1 MTLFR
6 LQIEVRSA
14 FATPP
19 KGDTLFGQ
27 LCWQIAETE
36 GTKRLEEL
44 LAGYTEGRP
53 FAVVGDMLP
62 EDMLLFPPVPLSH
75 LGIAFDPKKRK
86 EIKRR
91 RAFSMEQLQQNGGRM
106 DAALK
111 DSCIS
116 AESSQWAETIQMRN
130 SIDRIGGTTGEGFD
144 PFASMRSDLRTGEAT
159 LYLLIDEERIERQI
173 IEKAFQ
179 TMGTAGFGK
188 DATVGRGRFNVVSCK
203 PFAFTAN
210 EPNALLTL
218 APSVLADQGFE
229 EAYYEPFTRF
239 GKHGGHLAH
248 GLPWKNPVLMADT
261 FALIHSVAPRPFI
274 GMGLGGD
281 GSISARLPQTVHQ
294 GYAPT
299 VSVRLEG
306 KE

>member
-27 LCWQIAETE
+27 LCWQIAEME
-36 GTKRLEEL
+36 GAKRLEEL

-62 EDMLLFPPVPLSH
+62 GDTLLFPPVPLSH
-75 LGIAFDPKKRK
+75 LGMAFDPERRK

-91 RAFSMEQLQQNGGRM
+91 RSFSMARLQENGGRI

-111 DSCIS
+111 EACMPI
-116 AESSQWAETIQMRN
+116 ESSRWAETIQIRN

-144 PFASMRSDLRTGEAT
+144 PFASLRSDLSTAEAM
-159 LYLLIDEERIERQI
+159 LYLLVDNRVVDITLIEE
-173 IEKAFQ
+173 AFEAL
-179 TMGTAGFGK
+179 GAAGFGK
-188 DATVGRGRFNVVSCK
+188 DATVGRGRFAVVSCE
-203 PFAFTAN
+203 PFSFSAS
-210 EPNALLTL
+210 EPNAMLTL
-218 APSVLADQGFE
+218 APSVLAGQGFE

-239 GKHGGHLAH
+239 GKHGGLLAH
-248 GLPWKNPVLMADT
+248 GMPWKNPVLMADT
-261 FALIHSVAPRPFI
+261 FALVYARTPRSFI
-274 GMGLGGD
+274 GVGLGGD
-281 GSISARLPQTVHQ
+281 GTVSVRMPQTVHQ
-294 GYAPT
+294 GYAP
-299 VSVRLEG
+299 VIPVRLEG
-306 KE
+306 K